1 MMMVNRKKKTLYLTI
16 AFVLLILIP
25 FIAQLRIKIG
35 GQYIKYSS
43 WIDLF
48 NGILLYSLLAIS
60 LNLLIGNA
68 GQISIGHAGFYA
80 IGAYSSAIFMLELS
94 IPFFI
99 SIILAALLTGTIGFL
114 IGMPV
119 LRLEGHYLGIATLG
133 IGVVVE
139 ELTRKEMFK
148 KPGELIGPLGY
159 NYNILGYNL
168 EGANRQYLGRIFG
181 IDNTF
186 ISYLIILTITIGI
199 IFLVK
204 NLLKT
209 KTGRAL
215 SALRDS
221 QTAARMMGVNLAL
234 YKNIAFGLSSFIAGF
249 AGGLYA
255 HLMGALESHTFN
267 LGVSLILLA
276 IITIGGLATIEGSV
290 YGAIFV
296 VFIDQRLVSLA
307 PEKYRG
313 SSRSFL
319 IGLVLILVI
328 MFFPRGLVFLKFK
341 VKAWLAKA
349 KAQ

>member
-1 MMMVNRKKKTLYLTI
+1 MMIVNRKKRMIYLSV
-16 AFVLLILIP
+16 AFLLLIFIP
-25 FIAQLRIKIG
+25 FVAQLRMRIG
-35 GQYIKYSS
+35 GQFIKYSS

-48 NGILLYSLLAIS
+48 NGILIFSLLAIS

-94 IPFFI
+94 FPFFI
-99 SIILAALLTGTIGFL
+99 SILSAALLTGTIGFL
-114 IGMPV
+114 VGMPV

-133 IGVVVE
+133 LGVVVE
-139 ELTRKEMFK
+139 ELAHKEIFK

-159 NYNILGYNL
+159 NFNVFGYNL
-168 EGANRQYLGRIFG
+168 EGANRLYFGRVFG

-186 ISYLIILTITIGI
+186 FSYLIILTFTIGI

-215 SALRDS
+215 SAIRDS

-234 YKNIAFGLSSFIAGF
+234 YKNIAFGLSAFIAGL

-255 HLMGALESHTFN
+255 HLVGALEAMSFN

-276 IITIGGLATIEGSV
+276 IITIGGLATVEGSV
-290 YGAIFV
+290 FGAIFYV
-296 VFIDQRLVSLA
+296 ILDQRLVSMA

-313 SSRSFL
+313 SARNFV
-319 IGLVLILVI
+319 IGLVLVLVI

-341 VKAWLAKA
+341 MKAWLAKA
-349 KAQ
+349 KA